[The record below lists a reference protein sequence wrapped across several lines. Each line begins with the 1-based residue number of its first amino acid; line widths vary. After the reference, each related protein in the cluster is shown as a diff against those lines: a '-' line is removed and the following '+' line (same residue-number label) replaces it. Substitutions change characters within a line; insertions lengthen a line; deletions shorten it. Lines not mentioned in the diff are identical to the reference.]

1 MDVVAGDA
9 KNNWVEKERDR
20 GERERERKK
29 MNKKE
34 YLNGMLK
41 KIEVSIEGR
50 L

>member
-1 MDVVAGDA
+1 MDVVVGDA
-9 KNNWVEKERDR
+9 ENNWVKKERDR
-20 GERERERKK
+20 GERERKK